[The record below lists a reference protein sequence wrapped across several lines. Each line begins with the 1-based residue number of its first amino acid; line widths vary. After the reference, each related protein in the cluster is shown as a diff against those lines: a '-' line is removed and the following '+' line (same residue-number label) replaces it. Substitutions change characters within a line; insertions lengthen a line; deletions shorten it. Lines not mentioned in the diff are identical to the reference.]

1 MGGRQPAHSVI
12 ERMLSAEWR
21 NTGVT
26 LFLALLASVPFKGQ
40 HQQLYDAITQTSLEL
55 PDEVPMRL
63 TAA

>member
-1 MGGRQPAHSVI
+1 MI